1 MHLFAVQKHVAI
13 QLFILTGYRLVLT
26 LIPKSQVCWFSVWDF
41 PLPTGCP
48 GNCQHYARDLVHFLS
63 QDGASFAQLLCRDRE
78 VVLSA
83 VQCEGHRLCYAHVTL
98 LNQHMDAT

>member
-1 MHLFAVQKHVAI
+1 MHLLAVENHVAI
-13 QLFILTGYRLVLT
+13 QLFRLWLSPDPYSKVPSL
-26 LIPKSQVCWFSVWDF
+26 LVAVWDF
-41 PLPTGCP
+41 PFSTGCP

-98 LNQHMDAT
+98 LNT